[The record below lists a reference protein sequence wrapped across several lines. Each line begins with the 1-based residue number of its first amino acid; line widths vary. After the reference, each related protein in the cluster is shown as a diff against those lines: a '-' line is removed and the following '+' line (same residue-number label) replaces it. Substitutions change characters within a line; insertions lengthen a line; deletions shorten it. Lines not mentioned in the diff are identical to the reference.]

1 MPKKITKEY
10 ALPELIFS
18 FKKKLIKKGGVTSFD
33 LSSHERA
40 REALDF
46 GIKMRATDFNIFV
59 IGDDGTRRTPAT
71 LKYVNSY
78 LENLPAPCDWI
89 YLNNFKQ
96 PNKPSHYKFP
106 AGVGPLFSK
115 ELSHTIQKIQE
126 TLLTSFSDPSFVKK
140 IKKEEERVA
149 NSVQASI
156 DEVRKIAVSAKLDL
170 QRTQEGSIMVVAN
183 RENELSPVE
192 DLSIEE
198 LEKLDP
204 LLKKIQSGLSNI
216 NDFAL
221 SESEKLMDH
230 LDELRREK
238 AQSIIDPYL
247 KKLERNFPSVMGLKE
262 WLCELEEDILSRLY
276 LFLDLQ
282 EEKKP
287 EDTPLEN
294 RYSANVMVSNDPN
307 KGPRAIVEPNPT
319 YENLFGSIKYYTTSA
334 GGFETDFTMI
344 RGGSLH
350 QANGGILIVRAED
363 VASHPHTWR
372 FLKAAL
378 RDKEIRIE
386 ELHRVSGIPLLAA
399 PEPQAIPLDVQ
410 IILVGSP
417 HWYYSF
423 FYTDE
428 EFQNYFKI
436 KSDIEST
443 IAVTEKNLQILGSL
457 LYQECLENLGL
468 ECEKDAITYVLSY
481 GCRLAN
487 HRKKISARIDV
498 LSDILKEAAVFAKVR
513 KRPTI
518 KQEDVL
524 QALQGRHYRNSRFQ
538 DLEQEYLKEDL
549 ILIQTQGS
557 AIGQING
564 LTVQSVGTENFGSPS
579 RITARTYMGRNGII
593 NIEHVVDLSGP
604 LQHKGVLSLE
614 GFLRGVFGQLFPISF
629 SATIT
634 FEQNYGGVEGDSA
647 SIAELMAILSSLSQ
661 IPLRQDIAITG
672 SMNQMGMAQAIGGVN
687 EKIEGFYTT
696 CKRQGLTGTQGV
708 IIPETNRLELVLLPE
723 IAQAVADEKF
733 HIWTIKTVFEAVELL
748 MGMPAGEAS
757 FMEESQF
764 NYTIFGK
771 VFQKLRYFD
780 QELHKRY
787 NFSQKEYIS

>member
-1 MPKKITKEY
+1 
-10 ALPELIFS
+10 
-18 FKKKLIKKGGVTSFD
+18 
-33 LSSHERA
+33 
-40 REALDF
+40 
-46 GIKMRATDFNIFV
+46 
-59 IGDDGTRRTPAT
+59 
-71 LKYVNSY
+71 
-78 LENLPAPCDWI
+78 
-89 YLNNFKQ
+89 
-96 PNKPSHYKFP
+96 
-106 AGVGPLFSK
+106 
-115 ELSHTIQKIQE
+115 
-126 TLLTSFSDPSFVKK
+126 
-140 IKKEEERVA
+140 
-149 NSVQASI
+149 
-156 DEVRKIAVSAKLDL
+156 
-170 QRTQEGSIMVVAN
+170 
-183 RENELSPVE
+183 
-192 DLSIEE
+192 
-198 LEKLDP
+198 
-204 LLKKIQSGLSNI
+204 
-216 NDFAL
+216 
-221 SESEKLMDH
+221 
-230 LDELRREK
+230 
-238 AQSIIDPYL
+238 
-247 KKLERNFPSVMGLKE
+247 
-262 WLCELEEDILSRLY
+262 
-276 LFLDLQ
+276 
-282 EEKKP
+282 
-287 EDTPLEN
+287 
-294 RYSANVMVSNDPN
+294 
-307 KGPRAIVEPNPT
+307 
-319 YENLFGSIKYYTTSA
+319 
-334 GGFETDFTMI
+334 MI

-399 PEPQAIPLDVQ
+399 PEPRAIPLDVQ

-436 KSDIEST
+436 KSDIDST

-457 LYQECLENLGL
+457 LHQECLENLGI
-468 ECEKDAITYVLSY
+468 ECEKSAISYVLSY

-498 LSDILKEAAVFAKVR
+498 LSDILKEAAVFAKTR
-513 KRPTI
+513 KRIII

-538 DLEQEYLKEDL
+538 DLEQEYLEEDL
-549 ILIQTQGS
+549 ILIQTRGS
-557 AIGQING
+557 AVGQING
-564 LTVQSVGTENFGSPS
+564 LTVQSVGTETFGSPS

-593 NIEHVVDLSGP
+593 NIEHVVELSGP

-672 SMNQMGMAQAIGGVN
+672 SMNQMGVAQAIGGVN
-687 EKIEGFYTT
+687 EKIEGFYNT

-708 IIPETNRLELVLLPE
+708 IIPDANRFELVLLPE
-723 IAQAVADEKF
+723 IAQAVRDEKF

-748 MGMPAGEAS
+748 MGTPAGETS

-764 NYTIFGK
+764 NHTIFGK
-771 VFQKLRYFD
+771 VFQRLRYFD

-787 NFSQKEYIS
+787 NFSQKEYVI